1 MPNTDELRK
10 IDYHISELQSTVNR
24 MISVQQEQG
33 ADLKEVKKDQK
44 GHVEQYNIDKIEN
57 TKHKV
62 QVTKDL
68 EHHEN
73 SLNATKADVAD
84 VKVEVAKLTKY
95 MVIMGLIVAVAV
107 LVGPETAKNF
117 VVSVLK

>member
-10 IDYHISELQSTVNR
+10 IDFHISELQSTVNR

-33 ADLKEVKKDQK
+33 ADLKEVKRDQK
-44 GHVEQYNIDKIEN
+44 GHVEQYNVDKIEN

-62 QVTKDL
+62 QVVKDL
-68 EHHEN
+68 EHHEM
-73 SLNATKADVAD
+73 SLNATKADVTE
-84 VKVEVAKLTKY
+84 VRVEVAKLTKY

-117 VVSVLK
+117 IVSVLK